1 MNNKLKELNYRLNS
15 LVIFRGLLGSGVI
28 GSLSALLGCG
38 GDTLEKIKLYSAF
51 VSELYKHSE
60 NLSEYMMRLVLND
73 ENPYI
78 VSHAQG
84 EAADE
89 LMEEC
94 VRAELASLQEISR
107 ITPDEVTELIDYSGF
122 LPKWKT
128 KEIDFAAEYQ
138 KRLDNIGS
146 EGYGIFSTHHVF
158 VENGG
163 EIVPVRCPDP
173 VRLSELYDYDFQ
185 RNAVIANTLALLS
198 GRPAQNTLLY
208 GDAGTG
214 KSSTVKAIVNE
225 YADRGLRLIEITKE
239 QLRDI
244 PLIIERISR
253 NPLKFIIF
261 IDDLSFSSDDNC
273 FGALKATLE
282 GTVSAKS
289 DNIAI
294 YATSNRRH
302 LVKESFS
309 DRTGD
314 DVHRNDTIQ
323 EQISLSS
330 RFGLS
335 VNFSKPDKKTY
346 LNIVSELAK
355 KNGIYMDGQQLSVE
369 AEAFALAGKG
379 RSARTA
385 KQFIN
390 QLCNECSSEN
400 NEYSSENF

>member
-1 MNNKLKELNYRLNS
+1 MKTDLKELCCKLNS
-15 LVIFRGLLGSGVI
+15 LAVFRGILQNSVVKALSELLSCEGSTIEKI
-28 GSLSALLGCG
+28 GCYSSFVSAL
-38 GDTLEKIKLYSAF
+38 YQ
-51 VSELYKHSE
+51 HSE
-60 NLSEYMMRLVLND
+60 NLSRYLLKVVLDD
-73 ENPYI
+73 ENFYI
-78 VSHAQG
+78 VNRAQG
-84 EAADE
+84 KKLGNTVD
-89 LMEEC
+89 EC
-94 VRAELASLQEISR
+94 VKNELKALGQIAKLKPADF
-107 ITPDEVTELIDYSGF
+107 TADIDYNGF
-122 LPKWKT
+122 LPKWHT
-128 KEIDFAAEYQ
+128 DNLDFNREYA
-138 KRLDNIGS
+138 KRIENIFS
-146 EGYGIFSTHHVF
+146 LGYGMYSNHHVF
-158 VENGG
+158 MLSGR
-163 EIVPVRCPDP
+163 EIIPVSHPDP
-173 VRLSELYDYDFQ
+173 VSLSELYGYEFQ
-185 RNAVIANTLALLS
+185 REQVIGNTLALLA

-225 YADRGLRLIEITKE
+225 YSDRGLRLIEVTKD

-244 PLIIERISR
+244 PFIMEKISH

-261 IDDLSFSSDDNC
+261 IDDLSFTSDDAC
-273 FGALKATLE
+273 FGALKAMLE

-302 LVKESFS
+302 LVKESFA

-314 DVHRNDTIQ
+314 DVHRNDTMQ

-335 VNFSKPDKKTY
+335 VNFGRPEKKEY
-346 LNIVSELAK
+346 LNIVTQLAK
-355 KNGIYMDGQQLSVE
+355 KNGIYVDGQQLSIE

-390 QLCNECSSEN
+390 QLVNESAE
-400 NEYSSENF
+400 EK